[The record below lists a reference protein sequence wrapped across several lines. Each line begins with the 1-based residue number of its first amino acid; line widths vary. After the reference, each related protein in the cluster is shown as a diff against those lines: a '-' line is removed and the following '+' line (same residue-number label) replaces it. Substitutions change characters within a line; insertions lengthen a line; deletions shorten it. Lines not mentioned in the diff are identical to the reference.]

1 MMDKKIL
8 HQLNG
13 FAIPLLVQMGV
24 SYFIGASDV
33 GIIGHMSV
41 EAFNAC
47 SLVTSLLHMIAGIL
61 GAITIVLNIK
71 LGESYGKGDKDKFSF
86 EFYTS
91 IILSICLGAFFAIIM
106 FCFGKTILEIL
117 YNLEDNT
124 LLQATKYLKYMIFYV
139 LLQLI
144 IFAYT
149 TSFKVLNK
157 TRYILYVSIVSSIL
171 DVTLDYIFIFG
182 KFGLPRM
189 GVEFVGFS
197 TIFTML
203 VSIMV
208 YTYCL
213 RDYIKIDVKKV
224 YLYIK
229 NVLVQ
234 LKSSTV
240 FFLQEILDGSIYG
253 LLINM
258 IIVRLGKTNYAGYVI
273 INTVLEFLFLFKYV
287 YGSAVLSMISV
298 ENGADNKN
306 DMQKYPKYASFI
318 TIVLYFG
325 VSIFIIPYRSN
336 LTSLFS
342 DNKEAIR
349 VANSYILGFV
359 IVYAMSC
366 IYYPYKLAL
375 QAINK
380 ADFVLYL
387 SIVFN
392 IMAIAIMY
400 IMTSVLNLS
409 YVGVM
414 LSIFIVDFLYLVV
427 FTCKYR
433 KIIK

>member
-1 MMDKKIL
+1 M
-8 HQLNG
+8 
-13 FAIPLLVQMGV
+13 
-24 SYFIGASDV
+24 
-33 GIIGHMSV
+33 
-41 EAFNAC
+41 
-47 SLVTSLLHMIAGIL
+47 
-61 GAITIVLNIK
+61 
-71 LGESYGKGDKDKFSF
+71 
-86 EFYTS
+86 
-91 IILSICLGAFFAIIM
+91 
-106 FCFGKTILEIL
+106 
-117 YNLEDNT
+117 
-124 LLQATKYLKYMIFYV
+124 QATKYLKYMIFYV

-258 IIVRLGKTNYAGYVI
+258 IIVCLGKTNYAGYVI

-342 DNKEAIR
+342 DNKEAIS

-359 IVYAMSC
+359 IVHAMSC

-400 IMTSVLNLS
+400 IMTSILNLS
-409 YVGVM
+409 YVGVI